1 MFIDL
6 TGSLV
11 LVTGGSRGIGRGIV
25 ERLVGYGAHV
35 ALTYRSG
42 QVQAE
47 ELAKRLDGENSHV
60 WAFAHDVSDA
70 MAGQS
75 IVERIE
81 AECGEIHALV
91 NNAGITQDGLFMTS
105 PLSRWDDVLNVNLSG
120 TAYMTHAVLQ
130 KMIRR
135 KSGKVVNLTSVSGLR
150 ASLGQAN
157 YSASKAGLIALTRT
171 LSHEVARFG
180 IQINAVAPGFIDTEM
195 VAKMPEA
202 ARLQIPKQVPLRRL
216 GRVEEVADAVAYL
229 LSPQA
234 SYITGHTL
242 VIDGGLSA

>member
-6 TGSLV
+6 SHRLV
-11 LVTGGSRGIGRGIV
+11 LVTGGSRGIGRGVV

-42 QVQAE
+42 QAEAE
-47 ELAKRLDGENSHV
+47 ELARRLGGNGSRV
-60 WAFAHDVSDA
+60 WAFAHDISDA
-70 MAGQS
+70 VDGQVL
-75 IVERIE
+75 VEQIE
-81 AECGEIHALV
+81 NECGEIFALV
-91 NNAGITQDGLFMTS
+91 NNAGITQDGLFITS
-105 PLSRWDDVLNVNLSG
+105 PLSCWDSVLGVNLSG

-135 KSGKVVNLTSVSGLR
+135 KAGKVVNMSSVSGLR

-180 IQINAVAPGFIDTEM
+180 IQVNAVAPGFIDTEM
-195 VAKMPEA
+195 VAAMPEA
-202 ARLQIPKQVPLRRL
+202 QRQQLPKQIPMRRL
-216 GRVEEVADAVAYL
+216 GRVEEVADAIAYL

-234 SYITGHTL
+234 SYVTGHTL
-242 VIDGGLSA
+242 VIDGGLSV